1 MIYHIFGA
9 DIPHH
14 NYTVLRFFQQQ
25 ILPRSAH
32 IAQQF
37 WLVSKENL
45 STQYDLD
52 VHQFVSKKA
61 IAQAVV
67 SLAKKDKTAQF
78 ILHGQFNI
86 PIWLAILFGQLPQD
100 RIYWHIWGAD
110 LYEDSRA
117 LKFRLFYPLR
127 RLAQKRLKNVLGTY
141 GDLAVFSK
149 INPNAERL
157 PLYFPTKMPSLNA
170 LSARAYSNAP
180 TVLLGNSGDPSN
192 RHLQA
197 LSQIKQALG
206 EDVRVIVPMGYPEN
220 NAAYIAAVR
229 AEADKLFSRGQV
241 EILTDKLVFDSYLA
255 LLSECDLGYFIFE
268 RQQGIGTMCLLIQ
281 QNIPLVLHPN
291 NPFSQDLRQNGIPFL
306 LMDSLSREAISQAQA
321 QLHKL
326 DKSQIA
332 FFAPNYETG
341 WLALL
346 GKIAQEY
353 TQ

>member
-14 NYTVLRFFQQQ
+14 NHTVLRFFQQQ
-25 ILPRSAH
+25 ILPQSAQ

-45 STQYDLD
+45 SAQYDLELRRFD
-52 VHQFVSKKA
+52 SKKA

-67 SLAKKDKTAQF
+67 SLAKKDKNAQF

-117 LKFRLFYPLR
+117 WKFRLFYPLR
-127 RLAQKRLKNVLGTY
+127 RLAQKRLKTVLGTY
-141 GDLAVFSK
+141 GDLAVFRK

-157 PLYFPTKMPSLNA
+157 PLYFPTKMPNLNA
-170 LSARAYSNAP
+170 PRARSLPATP

-192 RHLQA
+192 RHIPA
-197 LSQIKQALG
+197 LAQIKQALG
-206 EDVRVIVPMGYPEN
+206 ENVRIMVPMGYPAN
-220 NAAYIAAVR
+220 NETYIAAVR
-229 AEADKLFSRGQV
+229 AEADQLFSRGQV
-241 EILTDKLVFDSYLA
+241 EILTDKLAFEAYLK
-255 LLSECDLGYFIFE
+255 LLNECDLGYFIFE

-281 QNIPLVLHPN
+281 QNIPLLLHPN
-291 NPFSQDLRQNGIPFL
+291 NPFSQDLSQNGVPFL
-306 LMDSLSREAISQAQA
+306 LLNNLSHDAIAQTQA

-346 GKIAQEY
+346 GKITQEY